1 MKTSILYVKFTSIL
15 YPVLFCSFHKPST
28 VTADHNIMVGS
39 DFIISQSSQVLMSV
53 AMPTAHSEHCTIWK
67 NYEMN
72 VNGHFWFVIRV
83 SEPFKVV
90 RAWQLEEVR
99 FLPRVA
105 ELDDVLSGD
114 TISLVQRREKMGY
127 GVTGDTYTRNLT
139 GSGTEMLYPASNNA
153 PVASSRCT
161 QDRCTV

>member
-1 MKTSILYVKFTSIL
+1 MYPGLFSINL
-15 YPVLFCSFHKPST
+15 PP
-28 VTADHNIMVGS
+28 DHYYIMVGS
-39 DFIISQSSQVLMSV
+39 DFIISRLSQVLMSV

-67 NYEMN
+67 NCKMN
-72 VNGHFWFVIRV
+72 LSGHFWFVIRV

-90 RAWQLEEVR
+90 RAWQLEEVW

-114 TISLVQRREKMGY
+114 TISLDQRRENMGY
-127 GVTGDTYTRNLT
+127 GVTGGTYTRNLT

-161 QDRCTV
+161 QDRHTV